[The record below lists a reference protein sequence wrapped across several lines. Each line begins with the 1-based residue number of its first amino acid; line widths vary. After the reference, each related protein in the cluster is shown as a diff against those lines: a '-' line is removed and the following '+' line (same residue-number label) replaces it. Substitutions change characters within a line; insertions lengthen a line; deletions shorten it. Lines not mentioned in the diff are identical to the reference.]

1 MYCMTSISHSMSYG
15 MPCQV
20 VSHDMAWLIL
30 VIHRQ
35 VGMPHIHMSMRWH

>member
-1 MYCMTSISHSMSYG
+1 MYCMNSISHSMSYG

-30 VIHRQ
+30 VIPSQ
-35 VGMPHIHMSMRWH
+35 VGMPRIHMSMTWH